1 MDLIKQLQTQADI
14 IIGKS
19 AFYRDIEIKPL
30 TVGQYF
36 EVAPLLASIQI
47 EGEVTQ
53 ENLHEL
59 VLPQIEKYKDN
70 LEQIF
75 KILFDVK
82 IDDLH
87 PIDLYNLLG
96 IVNMQM
102 DHGNFIGAIT
112 SLSAMSRTRTADL
125 IANQKRLNEQNSLTQ

>member
-1 MDLIKQLQTQADI
+1 MDLIQQLHAQADI
-14 IIGKS
+14 IRNKS
-19 AFYRDIEIKPL
+19 AFYGEIEIKPL

-36 EVAPLLASIQI
+36 EVSPLLAAIQI

-70 LEQIF
+70 LEKIF

-82 IDDLH
+82 INNLH

-102 DHGNFIGAIT
+102 RHEDFINVIISVSA
-112 SLSAMSRTRTADL
+112 LSRSQTMDL
-125 IANQKRLNEQNSLTQ
+125 ITLQKELNSLTQ